1 MTETPM
7 LFGPDTALVGVLTQP
22 APGGSADL
30 AFLMFNAGV
39 ISRKGPHRINVKL
52 ARALA
57 QSGHTSFRF
66 DLSGHGDSRNVD
78 SEGDLQALAVRD
90 LHSAMD
96 HLAQNLGICRFAL
109 IGICSGAAYAFA
121 AARVDSRVTGILM
134 FDGHWYRT
142 RWTLP
147 VRNWKRF
154 RAVSW
159 AGAAA
164 AVGRRIGGLFP
175 TRSGPSMPTPL
186 KPKTTLG
193 NPPRREFVTSM
204 QALADRGVAIF
215 VVYSGSVVDYYSYA
229 GQFRD
234 AFAGEPFVSKVRC
247 DFRPDFDHT
256 LIALDVQRDL
266 IALVCD
272 WGAQLQRA
280 STPTR

>member
-7 LFGPDTALVGVLTQP
+7 LFGPDAALVGVLTGP
-22 APGGSADL
+22 APAGSADL

-66 DLSGHGDSRNVD
+66 DLSGHGDSRNVG
-78 SEGDLQALAVRD
+78 SEGDLRAQAVRD
-90 LHSAMD
+90 LSSAMD
-96 HLAQNLGICRFAL
+96 HLQQNFGIHRFAL
-109 IGICSGAAYAFA
+109 IGICSGAVNAFA
-121 AARVDSRVTGILM
+121 AAQVDSRVTGILM
-134 FDGHWYRT
+134 YDGYWYRT
-142 RWTLP
+142 HWTLP

-154 RAVSW
+154 RVVGW
-159 AGAAA
+159 ADAAA
-164 AVGRRIGGLFP
+164 AVGRRVARLFAP
-175 TRSGPSMPTPL
+175 PSVFATPPPL
-186 KPKTTLG
+186 NAMTTLG
-193 NPPRREFVTSM
+193 NPSRSEFVASM

-215 VVYSGSVVDYYSYA
+215 LVYSGSIDRYYSYA
-229 GQFRD
+229 RQFLD

-266 IALVCD
+266 IALVCA
-272 WGAQLQRA
+272 WGADLQRA
-280 STPTR
+280 STPKS

>member
-7 LFGPDTALVGVLTQP
+7 LFGLDTALVGVLTQP

-30 AFLMFNAGV
+30 AFLTFNAGV

-66 DLSGHGDSRNVD
+66 DLSGHGDSRNVG
-78 SEGDLQALAVRD
+78 SEGDLQAQAVQD
-90 LHSAMD
+90 LRSAMD
-96 HLAQNLGICRFAL
+96 HLAQNFGIHRFAL
-109 IGICSGAAYAFA
+109 IGICSGAVNAFA
-121 AARVDSRVTGILM
+121 TALVDPRVTGIFL

-147 VRNWKRF
+147 ARHWKRF

-159 AGAAA
+159 TYAA
-164 AVGRRIGGLFP
+164 AVLGRRIARRFATL
-175 TRSGPSMPTPL
+175 SGPVMHVPL
-186 KPKTTLG
+186 NAMTMLG
-193 NPPRREFVTSM
+193 NPPRSAYVTSM

-215 VVYSGSVVDYYSYA
+215 LVYSGSVVDYYSYA

-234 AFAGEPFVSKVRC
+234 AFVGEPFVSKVRC

-256 LIALDVQRDL
+256 LIALDVQQAL
-266 IALVCD
+266 IALVGD
-272 WGAQLQRA
+272 WGADLRRA
-280 STPTR
+280 STPSL